1 MARVAVVV
9 PLRRGAHAQARS
21 LVATGSPFDLEGAG
35 LAQHGV
41 FLTRDEVVFV
51 FDGAGAL
58 ARRLSGEDPALWRA
72 AAAWGPLVAGPPRVG
87 VSAWG
92 WSRIEEPEGATFGPT
107 PGPGDSEGG
116 DVYPPSSPEPPG

>member
-72 AAAWGPLVAGPPRVG
+72 AAAWAR
-87 VSAWG
+87 
-92 WSRIEEPEGATFGPT
+92 
-107 PGPGDSEGG
+107 
-116 DVYPPSSPEPPG
+116 SSPGLLAWA